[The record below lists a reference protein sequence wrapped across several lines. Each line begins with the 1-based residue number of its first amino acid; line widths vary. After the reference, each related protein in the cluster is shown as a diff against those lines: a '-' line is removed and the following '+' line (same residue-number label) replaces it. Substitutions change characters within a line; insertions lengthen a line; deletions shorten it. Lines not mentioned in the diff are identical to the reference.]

1 MDFSGIPIP
10 TIKGL
15 FEYKRQDINIDSTNI
30 HENSAKLTSVGFTR
44 KKFLIKCDG
53 NGSFIF
59 KKIQSTEDAL
69 RELSKLLKDEI
80 ITAEEF
86 EKMKKDFAN
95 S

>member
-15 FEYKRQDINIDSTNI
+15 FEYKRQDININSTNI

-59 KKIQSTEDAL
+59 EKIQSNEDAL

-80 ITAEEF
+80 ITTEEF
-86 EKMKKDFAN
+86 DNEKKNLGF
-95 S
+95 